1 MIFKLFDR
9 DVHSMA
15 KTYRQA
21 AEETSNIESEKSDGE
36 KRPRKRGT
44 KKYDEYVRSQ
54 SSTSESDQGK
64 FIH

>member
-1 MIFKLFDR
+1 
-9 DVHSMA
+9 MA

-44 KKYDEYVRSQ
+44 KKYNEYVRSQ